1 MANQLGGPAGPA
13 PSTPPP
19 SRNPDP
25 RASAA
30 AGGRGRRAVVGA
42 ASALRGQLATREDVW
57 IDGQLEGEVQAPAH
71 QVTIGAG
78 GRVRADVR
86 ARAVIVEGELVGN
99 VAASEMVTVRAGG
112 RVVGDVR
119 SPRVVLEDGCQ
130 FQGNV
135 DMDSS
140 PAGIATSSDPAA
152 TPTSPTTDS
161 PSTEGE
167 ASAEAAAAP
176 APAPATATVG
186 EGSA

>member
-1 MANQLGGPAGPA
+1 MANQLGGPAGPT
-13 PSTPPP
+13 PSTAPPN
-19 SRNPDP
+19 RNADP
-25 RASAA
+25 RGSVAPTGS
-30 AGGRGRRAVVGA
+30 GRRAVVGA
-42 ASALRGQLATREDVW
+42 ASALRGQLSAREDVW

-86 ARAVIVEGELVGN
+86 ARAVVVEGELIGN
-99 VAASEMVTVRAGG
+99 VVASEMVTVRAGG

-140 PAGIATSSDPAA
+140 PSGGAADTSTPEPAA
-152 TPTSPTTDS
+152 TSTAANPAASEPTT
-161 PSTEGE
+161 E
-167 ASAEAAAAP
+167 AVAAP
-176 APAPATATVG
+176 APAPAPATVG
-186 EGSA
+186 EGSR